1 MDGLIPGYSDGWLSS
16 SPSGASHEDVMTW
29 KPQLYLQNDL
39 LLFYE
44 KSKCTLICFIIV
56 YLLLSKLRVSATE
69 LTKNGSRVKG
79 CMCPE
84 TRLRVRAPLSL
95 AQLFP
100 FATSPPTSHSV
111 APFLFNRDYLLLD
124 TGTSTRV
131 KWTST
136 RHRTVTM

>member
-1 MDGLIPGYSDGWLSS
+1 MDGSIPGYCDGWLLS
-16 SPSGASHEDVMTW
+16 SPSGAAHEDVMTW

-69 LTKNGSRVKG
+69 STKNGSRVKE
-79 CMCPE
+79 CMCPVNTQ

-100 FATSPPTSHSV
+100 FATFSFGRPV
-111 APFLFNRDYLLLD
+111 ALQQGLPSS
-124 TGTSTRV
+124 GH
-131 KWTST
+131 
-136 RHRTVTM
+136 RHVNKG